1 MEKFSKYLCIFGG
14 GAVRGYA
21 YLGILRAFEE
31 TGFYPEKVAG
41 SSVGAIFAAFY
52 ALDMPLIEME
62 KVFMDVNFELFKDIN
77 ISFAPTF
84 SISKGKVFLEWLRKN
99 IEKTYYKENYKKG
112 ENEPVRFR
120 DLKRDLIIL
129 TTDLATCTTVVFSKE
144 TTPDYEVAQAIRIST
159 AMPGLMPPVEYEGK
173 LLADGDI
180 LKGKPMWFLHDAL
193 YPSDLRI
200 LDLRLEGV
208 KQTQK
213 VKGLLDYANTVYSC
227 MTNAPTDYILRKYQ
241 ACDKFD
247 IIKIDT
253 KDLILVDFN
262 ISDETK
268 NAIAY
273 MGYAIAMKFFKEDLP
288 AKRKAL
294 LETYSALDE
303 KVSVVQKSLDDIK
316 KVKIAFGDL
325 FCALIES
332 RKQIEKRIFKK
343 IKNFKN
349 LYESNISKGFLGRE
363 KIENKRVLK
372 KEILEIKEILDK
384 KCIELAK

>member
-1 MEKFSKYLCIFGG
+1 MENFSKYLCIFGG

-21 YLGILRAFEE
+21 HLGILRAFEE

-77 ISFAPTF
+77 FSFAPTF

-120 DLKRDLIIL
+120 DLKRDLLII

-193 YPSDLRI
+193 CPSDLRI

-208 KQTQK
+208 KQTPK
-213 VKGLLDYANTVYSC
+213 VKSLLDYANTVYSC
-227 MTNAPTDYILRKYQ
+227 ITNAPTDYIYKKYH

-262 ISDETK
+262 INDETK
-268 NAIAY
+268 NALAY
-273 MGYAIAMKFFKEDLP
+273 MGYAIAMRFFKEELP

-303 KVSVVQKSLDDIK
+303 KVSVIQKSLDDIK